1 MIIDFVAL
9 VKISAHGMHIHV
21 SFSNEHKSMAFSFV
35 RCFVALFFLVILGN
49 ILNGKIGYYG
59 QYNDRALKF
68 FATFGLGQERV
79 QNLAVLFV
87 L

>member
-1 MIIDFVAL
+1 MRLTLCMYLFITFQ
-9 VKISAHGMHIHV
+9 H
-21 SFSNEHKSMAFSFV
+21 
-35 RCFVALFFLVILGN
+35 FVALFFLVILGN